1 MKSVL
6 EFLENN
12 NSENKIIDV
21 SGSITYKELKENGK
35 RIGSFLSTRV
45 NKNMPVPI
53 YMEKGIKALELFVGV
68 LYSGAFYSLL
78 NTNLPKKRLIQIMD
92 VLDSDFIITDKDH
105 YECAKEYFENKE
117 IILYEDI
124 IKFDINEATLSN
136 IFKQILDIDPVY
148 ANFTSGST
156 GTPKGV
162 LVSNRSIIDFI
173 NNFTQTFNIT
183 KDDVIAN
190 QAPFDFDV
198 SVKDIYSA
206 FETGATLVIVPK
218 ELFSNPAGLI
228 DFLIEHNVTTLIWAV
243 SALCLISTFHGLDYK
258 VPTSVNKIL
267 FSGEVMPLKHLNS
280 WMKHLPDAMFVNL
293 YGPTEIT
300 CNCTYHIIDKNYEY
314 NKIPIG
320 KPFNNES
327 VFLLNE
333 NNELV
338 TKENEKGEICVRGT
352 ALALGYYKNME
363 QTNKVFV
370 QNPLHSNYIDMIY
383 RTGELGYYEDGM
395 LYFGGRKDFQIKY
408 LGHRIELEEIDK
420 AISQSDKVER
430 VVTLFKEE
438 KNKLVAFYIGT
449 IDSKELHAE
458 LKKELPIFM
467 VPGKLV
473 KVDDMPLSKNGK
485 IDRKKLEE
493 MI

>member
-45 NKNMPVPI
+45 NKNMAVPI

-136 IFKQILDIDPVY
+136 IFKQMLDIDPVY

-198 SVKDIYSA
+198 SVKD
-206 FETGATLVIVPK
+206 
-218 ELFSNPAGLI
+218 
-228 DFLIEHNVTTLIWAV
+228 TTLIWAV

-338 TKENEKGEICVRGT
+338 TK
-352 ALALGYYKNME
+352 
-363 QTNKVFV
+363 
-370 QNPLHSNYIDMIY
+370 
-383 RTGELGYYEDGM
+383 
-395 LYFGGRKDFQIKY
+395 
-408 LGHRIELEEIDK
+408 
-420 AISQSDKVER
+420 
-430 VVTLFKEE
+430 
-438 KNKLVAFYIGT
+438 
-449 IDSKELHAE
+449 
-458 LKKELPIFM
+458 
-467 VPGKLV
+467 
-473 KVDDMPLSKNGK
+473 
-485 IDRKKLEE
+485 
-493 MI
+493 